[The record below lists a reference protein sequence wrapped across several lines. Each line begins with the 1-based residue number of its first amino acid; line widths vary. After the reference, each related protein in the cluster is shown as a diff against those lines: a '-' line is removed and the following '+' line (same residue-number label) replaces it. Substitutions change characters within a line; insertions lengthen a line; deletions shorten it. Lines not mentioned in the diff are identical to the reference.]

1 LTGTSPRPSK
11 SSPSRRIQR
20 PTSRKRPLSVAITGA
35 IGAGKSEALVAF
47 ARHGAATISSDEI
60 VHELIAQNPEV
71 RAALLERFGT
81 TERSEIGAVV
91 FGDREQLEWLERL
104 LHPRVAQHYLS
115 WRERQTAGLTVTEIP
130 LLYETGGE
138 ARFDKV
144 VLVTAPKSIRDGR
157 RRPLAGERESRFIDD
172 EEKAKHADYVYV
184 NTGSLEALDEFV
196 SSVVQDL
203 TS

>member
-1 LTGTSPRPSK
+1 
-11 SSPSRRIQR
+11 
-20 PTSRKRPLSVAITGA
+20 
-35 IGAGKSEALVAF
+35 
-47 ARHGAATISSDEI
+47 
-60 VHELIAQNPEV
+60 LIAEDPEV

-81 TERSEIGAVV
+81 TERGEIGAVV

-104 LHPRVAQHYLS
+104 LHPRVAQRYLA
-115 WRERQTAGLTVTEIP
+115 WRERQTASLTVTEIP

-138 ARFDKV
+138 ARFDRV

-157 RRPLAGERESRFIDD
+157 RKALAGDRESRFIDD
-172 EEKAKHADYVYV
+172 AEKLKRADYVYV